1 MLFIVVE
8 FLHNTYF
15 YDFNQSATQE
25 FIFGGVIQELVS
37 SSNVALK

>member
-1 MLFIVVE
+1 MLFILVE
-8 FLHNTYF
+8 FLHNSSF

-25 FIFGGVIQELVS
+25 FVLGVIQELVS